1 MKAAYITI
9 GLLALA
15 GGTRAEE
22 DAAVKPLSFGGF
34 DSQGSISTGYRF
46 TDVKGYQPKF
56 LELFDLQSGLRLLD
70 LSLLGRAKTD
80 AATFADDYSFTLTG
94 VGGEPY
100 STAQFSARKN
110 KLYDL
115 RVNLRQSHYY
125 WNRNDSAQLPSALHS
140 LTSNHDWAT
149 VR

>member
-1 MKAAYITI
+1 MKAAYITM

-94 VGGEPY
+94 VGGEPVADRDAPPG
-100 STAQFSARKN
+100 T
-110 KLYDL
+110 
-115 RVNLRQSHYY
+115 
-125 WNRNDSAQLPSALHS
+125 
-140 LTSNHDWAT
+140 
-149 VR
+149 